1 LQHRIAIPKG
11 ARYFL
16 MANAESEPLYD
27 SRIKLGEA
35 VDRYGMT
42 RPIVEWRVSDRSL
55 TALKYY
61 GQALKS
67 TLESKGIARVNLSP
81 YLTDPT
87 ANWKERAYSLYHHM
101 GATRMSY
108 HAKDGVV
115 DSYGRIHGIRNLYI
129 AGTSVLPT
137 GSSSNP
143 SYTALALAFRTAQ
156 QLLTKL

>member
-1 LQHRIAIPKG
+1 
-11 ARYFL
+11 
-16 MANAESEPLYD
+16 MANAESEPLYN
-27 SRIKLGEA
+27 SRIRLGEA
-35 VDRYGMT
+35 IDSYGMA

-55 TALKYY
+55 VALHCY
-61 GQALKS
+61 GQALKT

-101 GATRMSY
+101 GATRMSNS
-108 HAKDGVV
+108 AKDGVV
-115 DSYGRIHGIRNLYI
+115 DTWGRIHGIGNLYI

-156 QLLTKL
+156 HILAKL